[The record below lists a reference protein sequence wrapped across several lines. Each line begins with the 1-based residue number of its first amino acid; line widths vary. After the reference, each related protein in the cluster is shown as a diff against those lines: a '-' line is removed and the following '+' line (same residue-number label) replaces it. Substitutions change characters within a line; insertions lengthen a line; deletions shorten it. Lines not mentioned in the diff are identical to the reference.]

1 MEIDL
6 DKIDDTV
13 LGLLWLYEPYGV
25 RTAGWIRLGGCQPN
39 RVQAKLQFYQ
49 ESYLLLFYQ
58 MAQPYERANN
68 LSLREQSRCSRGQ

>member
-25 RTAGWIRLGGCQPN
+25 RTAGWISLGGCQPN
-39 RVQAKLQFYQ
+39 RVQA
-49 ESYLLLFYQ
+49 S
-58 MAQPYERANN
+58 
-68 LSLREQSRCSRGQ
+68 SRPCRVDQNVGVEDALEVELIVHCSPR